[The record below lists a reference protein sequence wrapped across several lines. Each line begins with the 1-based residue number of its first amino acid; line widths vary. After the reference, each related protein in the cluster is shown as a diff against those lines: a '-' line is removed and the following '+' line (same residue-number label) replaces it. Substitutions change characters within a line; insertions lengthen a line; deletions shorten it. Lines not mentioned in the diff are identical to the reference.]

1 MFVLRIQASITVDWL
16 WRFHKS

>member
-1 MFVLRIQASITVDWL
+1 MFRLRIQASITVDWL